1 MGQRCQPVYGRH
13 VVRFSIAG
21 QYLFSF
27 AINGIIPSH
36 MPAAYD
42 TYDYPAYWDNRDY
55 EHASEFLAIK
65 KMLLKIPKVDRSIEV
80 GFGRLLPSYMFRVKK
95 IVLSDP
101 SARLISKAR
110 AKYKESLLLRGKEI
124 EFIQSTL
131 GNLKNSKKAKS
142 FDLCIM
148 VRVLHHIE
156 NIDKAFLDISRLLKD
171 KGYFI
176 LEFPNKSHLKAS
188 IKKIWAGDLT
198 YPLNI
203 FPVDIRHK
211 KNIKK
216 RTLPF
221 INYHPDQVIEKIEEA
236 GFEIIETRSV
246 SNIRS
251 TFMKRLFPLSFLLDL
266 ENLLQIPLSKVNFGP
281 SFFVLARKSNT

>member
-1 MGQRCQPVYGRH
+1 
-13 VVRFSIAG
+13 
-21 QYLFSF
+21 
-27 AINGIIPSH
+27 

-42 TYDYPAYWDNRDY
+42 SYDYPSYWKGREY
-55 EHASEFLAIK
+55 EHVSEFWALK
-65 KMLLKIPKVDRSIEV
+65 KLLLKIPKVDRSIEIGA
-80 GFGRLLPSYMFRVKK
+80 GFGRLLPVYQFRVKK

-101 SARLISKAR
+101 SAKLISIAR
-110 AKYKESLLLRGKEI
+110 KKYKHNKHI

-131 GNLKNSKKAKS
+131 DNLKNSKRAKS

-156 NIDKAFLDISRLLKD
+156 NIDNAFENVSNLLKE

-176 LEFPNKSHLKAS
+176 LEFPNKNHLKANF
-188 IKKIWAGDLT
+188 KKIFKGDFT

-203 FPVDIRHK
+203 FPLDIRSQ

-216 RTLPF
+216 NTLPF
-221 INYHPDQVIEKIEEA
+221 INFHPDQIIEKLKTA
-236 GFEIIETRSV
+236 GFDILEIRSV

-251 TFMKRLFPLSFLLDL
+251 SFMKKLFPISFLLDL
-266 ENLLQIPLSKVNFGP
+266 EKLLQIPLSKLNFGP
-281 SFFVLARKSNT
+281 SLFVLAKKRG

>member
-1 MGQRCQPVYGRH
+1 
-13 VVRFSIAG
+13 
-21 QYLFSF
+21 
-27 AINGIIPSH
+27 

-42 TYDYPAYWDNRDY
+42 SYDYPAYWKGREY
-55 EHASEFLAIK
+55 EHSSEFLAIK
-65 KMLLKIPKVDRSIEV
+65 EMLLKIPKVERSIEIGA
-80 GFGRLLPSYMFRVKK
+80 GFGRLLPFYQFRVKR

-101 SARLISKAR
+101 SAKLISIAR
-110 AKYKESLLLRGKEI
+110 KKYRNNKRV

-131 GNLKNSKKAKS
+131 ANLKNTKRAKS

-156 NIDKAFLDISRLLKD
+156 DIDKAFENVSNLLKE

-188 IKKIWAGDLT
+188 FRKIFKGDLT

-203 FPVDIRHK
+203 FPLDIRSK
-211 KNIKK
+211 KNIKNN
-216 RTLPF
+216 TLPF
-221 INYHPDQVIEKIEEA
+221 INFHPDQIIEKLNNA
-236 GFEIIETRSV
+236 GFDIVETRSV

-251 TFMKRLFPLSFLLDL
+251 TFMKRLFPISFLLDL
-266 ENLLQIPLSKVNFGP
+266 EKLLQIPLSKLNFGP
-281 SFFVLARKSNT
+281 SFFVLAKKRG